1 MLGLGDL
8 LTDNFVH
15 VLLFLLIALAAFALL
30 EGPAVPATTTTLTFQ
45 PTPSPRVKDIVLVK
59 LASLNGPEEE
69 VRFWVVCGNKLP
81 TSGSIRREDVKHWK
95 IDVGD
100 TIQLR
105 ETFDGLVGSILA
117 LSKKGSMYLQFGEEE
132 LVKATVV

>member
-1 MLGLGDL
+1 MLGEL

-30 EGPAVPATTTTLTFQ
+30 EGPAVPAATPTLTFK
-45 PTPSPRVKDIVLVK
+45 PTLSPRVKDIVLVK
-59 LASLNGPEEE
+59 LASLNGPEED

-81 TSGSIRREDVKHWK
+81 ISGSIRREDVKHWK
-95 IDVGD
+95 IDIGKNA
-100 TIQLR
+100 QLR
-105 ETFDGLVGSILA
+105 ETFEGLVVAILE
-117 LSKKGSMYLQFGEEE
+117 LSKAGSLYLQFGEEEE